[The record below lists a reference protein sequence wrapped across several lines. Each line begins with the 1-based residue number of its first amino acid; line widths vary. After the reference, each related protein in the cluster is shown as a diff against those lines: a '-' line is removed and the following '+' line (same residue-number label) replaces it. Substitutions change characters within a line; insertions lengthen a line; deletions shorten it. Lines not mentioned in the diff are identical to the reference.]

1 MAGDINTLVL
11 SAIKD
16 KNLYG
21 LEIIKH
27 IYSATNGGMLI
38 KQPSLYSALRRLETR
53 GFVTSYWEDS
63 ELGGKRH
70 YYSITK
76 LGLDYLKHKLSRQE
90 SASAYLD
97 KTANEINEDDL
108 DANNQHEAYNSNT
121 QKNNFSSYMRQ
132 YVEPKNDF
140 SEYKFKEETITKN
153 NQKEF
158 KPLFFPDVDEDLDFD
173 EELDD
178 DNDSENRTNYSDE
191 IKIDEVKT
199 NDDIDFKDILGDIL
213 QDDSPISPTKTN
225 ATNNQSSD
233 IKNQNISNT
242 DDDSQRVLNKSREYA
257 KEIAQILSKKDS
269 AGNDKYSK
277 KEITNPQSIELLEEI
292 SKRHKDT
299 ENTLNNDIYTDND
312 TNNGNDYFSEENNN
326 SSQGHFTQ
334 QKKDYINFGPTY
346 RKDNKYIYINKLKMQ
361 AQVVLFFIVF
371 AEILGMFIAY
381 FIQGWN
387 GLEQY
392 ILFGCALFIDLIFL
406 IGYIVNYKKYPDKK
420 IRKNINWLANF
431 FYRLIATVLLIV
443 LSVSINLLLGMDS
456 FTEPTYMLRWLL
468 PCVLIIN
475 ILIQWI
481 VYICMSK
488 MSKFNT

>member
-27 IYSATNGGMLI
+27 IYNETNGGMLI

-53 GFVTSYWEDS
+53 GLVSSYWEDS

-90 SASAYLD
+90 SASTYLD
-97 KTANEINEDDL
+97 KTANEIEAENITE
-108 DANNQHEAYNSNT
+108 NIQHRAYNSNT
-121 QKNNFSSYMRQ
+121 QKNNFSSYMRK
-132 YVEPKNDF
+132 YVEPENDF
-140 SEYKFKEETITKN
+140 SEYKFKEETKTENKQQN
-153 NQKEF
+153 F
-158 KPLFFPDVDEDLDFD
+158 KPLFFPDIDDDLDFN

-178 DNDSENRTNYSDE
+178 EDELQTNFNHNKE
-191 IKIDEVKT
+191 IKLNE
-199 NDDIDFKDILGDIL
+199 DIDFKDILGDFL
-213 QDDSPISPTKTN
+213 QDESPTPEKKDFQN
-225 ATNNQSSD
+225 YEQSYQKNN
-233 IKNQNISNT
+233 IKNQNISAN
-242 DDDSQRVLNKSREYA
+242 DDDSQKVLNKSREYA
-257 KEIAQILSKKDS
+257 KEIAQILAKKDAS
-269 AGNDKYSK
+269 VNNYSK

-292 SKRHKDT
+292 SKRHKS
-299 ENTLNNDIYTDND
+299 TDNTVD
-312 TNNGNDYFSEENNN
+312 TDSDADNDNDYFSEENT
-326 SSQGHFTQ
+326 SSQEHVVQ

-361 AQVVLFFIVF
+361 AQVILFFIVF
-371 AEILGMFIAY
+371 AEILGLFITY
-381 FIQGWN
+381 FIQGWI

-392 ILFGCALFIDLIFL
+392 ILFGCALFIDLVFL
-406 IGYIVNYKKYPDKK
+406 IGYIANYKKYPDKK
-420 IRKNINWLANF
+420 IRKNVNWMVNF
-431 FYRLIATVLLIV
+431 IYRLIGTILLIV
-443 LSVSINLLLGMDS
+443 LAISINLLLGMDN
-456 FTEPTYMLRWLL
+456 FTEPTYLLRWLL

-481 VYICMSK
+481 IYVCMSR